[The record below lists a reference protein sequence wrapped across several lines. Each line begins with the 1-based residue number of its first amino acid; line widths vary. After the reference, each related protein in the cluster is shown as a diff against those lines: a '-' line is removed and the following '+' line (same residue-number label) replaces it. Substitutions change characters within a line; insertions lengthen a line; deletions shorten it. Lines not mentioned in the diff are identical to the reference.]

1 MRRLRILKLERVVEQ
16 IIDAPMPQILQE
28 IVEFE
33 EFVDIPV
40 LQIELFFLVVTLS
53 FFGAVVWSV
62 AHCFFLNSLHL
73 D

>member
-1 MRRLRILKLERVVEQ
+1 MERVVEQ

-40 LQIELFFLVVTLS
+40 LQIEFVFLVVGSLS
-53 FFGAVVWSV
+53 FFVAVVWIV

>member
-1 MRRLRILKLERVVEQ
+1 MERVVEQ
-16 IIDAPMPQILQE
+16 IIDAPMPQILEE

-40 LQIELFFLVVTLS
+40 LQIEFVFLVVVTLF

-62 AHCFFLNSLHL
+62 AHCFLNSFHL